1 MEGARTKA
9 AHNVITSLEM
19 RRKEAVGVLTEHLT
33 QLRNEILALRSARQE
48 LTHALQR
55 ETEGRRADVTQM
67 LANFSSNLGAVVGR
81 TKADRLGS
89 ISDLRRTVNRLQTEV
104 HTELSG
110 VRQAWRALGTPSRGA
125 VEKFESQA
133 TLGAMAGVEGSQ
145 SETGGRPPLAHV
157 GGEKPARKK
166 RKH

>member
-1 MEGARTKA
+1 M
-9 AHNVITSLEM
+9 
-19 RRKEAVGVLTEHLT
+19 GVLTEHLT

-48 LTHALQR
+48 LTHALER
-55 ETEGRRADVTQM
+55 ETEERRADVSQM
-67 LANFSSNLGAVVGR
+67 LANFSRSLGAVARR

-104 HTELSG
+104 HTDLSG
-110 VRQAWRALGTPSRGA
+110 VRQAWRALDAPSRGA
-125 VEKFESQA
+125 VEKFVSQA
-133 TLGAMAGVEGSQ
+133 TLGAIADVEGSQ
-145 SETGGRPPLAHV
+145 SETGGQPPLARV